1 MSSCGSSGEDFLVW
15 RLRQVQKDLNQG
27 KHVAWATEEEIAVR
41 QAEMERSVR
50 EKFKTITAQQQGG
63 PSNPIMVGS
72 VQPQYDLSLNLSG
85 PSTSLEDQR
94 MLSTISEA
102 YRITNQLCED
112 FRVLKV
118 QVGVLESE
126 YRTLRRVIR
135 DLKKLPQQD

>member
-1 MSSCGSSGEDFLVW
+1 MSSSGSSGEDFLGW
-15 RLRQVQKDLNQG
+15 HLCQVQKDLNQG
-27 KHVAWATEEEIAVR
+27 KHVDWATEEETAAR

-50 EKFKTITAQQQGG
+50 EEVKTITTQQQGG

-72 VQPQYDLSLNLSG
+72 VQPQYDLSLNLSR

-118 QVGVLESE
+118 QVEVLDSE
-126 YRTLRRVIR
+126 NRTLRRVIG
-135 DLKKLPQQD
+135 DLKKQPQQE

>member
-1 MSSCGSSGEDFLVW
+1 MSSCDSSGEVYTGR
-15 RLRQVQKDLNQG
+15 RLRRVKQDVNQG
-27 KHVAWATEEEIAVR
+27 KVTGWTTNEEIVAR

-50 EKFKTITAQQQGG
+50 EEVKTITAQQQGG

-118 QVGVLESE
+118 QVEILEAE
-126 YRTLRRVIR
+126 NQTLRRIIK
-135 DLKKLPQQD
+135 DLKNKNEE